1 MGWDVEDTGMQVR
14 CWLIYRSAVGNPA
27 LYLDG
32 EAQMSA
38 RIATWMESSALWS
51 GQPSQWCDWCVPAV
65 QREQFRGTGHSL
77 TCDHRTLAALLH
89 SGSTP

>member
-51 GQPSQWCDWCVPAV
+51 GQPSQWCDWCVTV
-65 QREQFRGTGHSL
+65 SRQFSESNFAAPGTL
-77 TCDHRTLAALLH
+77 
-89 SGSTP
+89 